1 MNQRALVAA
10 AAVSLLSTFL
20 MASPASAEEKEKCYG
35 IAKAGQNDCS
45 NLAGTHSCSGQA
57 TLSDDKGEW
66 KYVAKGTCAAM
77 KGMNAADAKKAMMPK
92 DDMKKDDMKKE
103 EMKKEEMKPMTMQ
116 EGDMKKDDMAKT
128 AMADKPM
135 AEKPMAKKPGMKKHR
150 KPMKKEPMMEPAA

>member
-10 AAVSLLSTFL
+10 AAVSLLSTL
-20 MASPASAEEKEKCYG
+20 LLATPASAQEKEKCYG

-57 TLSDDKGEW
+57 TLDNDKGDW
-66 KYVAKGTCAAM
+66 KYAAKGTCASM
-77 KGMNAADAKKAMMPK
+77 KGMTAAEAKKASMPK
-92 DDMKKDDMKKE
+92 DDMKKD
-103 EMKKEEMKPMTMQ
+103 EMKKEEMKPMTTQ

-128 AMADKPM
+128 AMTDKPM